1 MGGKDFTARK
11 LTWLMSSEAA
21 PRIIFCQL
29 RPKSQHKKRRLW
41 WRRGCRC
48 DPRPVPEHQMFA
60 PSPSW
65 VLPSLLRH
73 TRAQKNSSYTVS
85 FPLSPF
91 LSSSTAWPVGFSPFM
106 REHITISSPGE
117 PWPAKPPPI
126 RTLVMQLFLCIL
138 PWHVPPRCTPNMA
151 DGRESPAWFPKTTPG
166 AQNPRSCFQ
175 PAFSC
180 FFFFSVRQMCCCK
193 IFLVTGNV
201 KKEKYIYFSCR
212 SHFLESAGEARNKA
226 SSYERKEKQLLYLLM
241 LNDSD

>member
-29 RPKSQHKKRRLW
+29 RPKTQHKKKTIVVTERLQVW
-41 WRRGCRC
+41 SSPCPWTSNVCSLSILSSA
-48 DPRPVPEHQMFA
+48 VAASTHQ
-60 PSPSW
+60 STEKLILYC
-65 VLPSLLRH
+65 VLPS
-73 TRAQKNSSYTVS
+73 
-85 FPLSPF
+85 FPLPLHLYSMTGGFFSFYERAHHHF
-91 LSSSTAWPVGFSPFM
+91 LPRGAMTSQT
-106 REHITISSPGE
+106 
-117 PWPAKPPPI
+117 PPI